1 MMSVTTMPK
10 TERAPLSSSLNR
22 QPVSTKTQPP
32 TTMSREERT
41 RWIWRHADSVCFD
54 VDSTVCEDEAIDELA
69 KYLGCG
75 EEVAQFTRKAMNGCG
90 NMTFRD
96 ALTARLANYLGCGE
110 EVAQFTRKAMNGC
123 GNMTFRDALTARLAI
138 MKPTREQFETYART
152 HEPKLTVGIKELIK
166 ELKRR
171 GIAVYLVSGGFRR
184 IIMPVARLLGIPREH
199 VFANELL
206 FDDDGTFAGFDLSEL
221 TSDSGTPDVGK
232 PAVCQL
238 LKQRYHHKYMVMVG
252 DGSTDMEASPPAD
265 AFVGFG
271 GNQVRENVRR
281 EASWFV
287 YGCDELIQ
295 ELSASEP

>member
-10 TERAPLSSSLNR
+10 SDRALLSSNMNR
-22 QPVSTKTQPP
+22 HSSSPKTQPP
-32 TTMSREERT
+32 ATMSRQERT
-41 RWIWRHADSVCFD
+41 RWMWRHADAVCFD

-75 EEVAQFTRKAMNGCG
+75 EEVAHFTRKAMNGCA

-96 ALTARLANYLGCGE
+96 ALSS
-110 EVAQFTRKAMNGC
+110 
-123 GNMTFRDALTARLAI
+123 RLAI
-138 MKPTREQFETYART
+138 MKPTRDQFETYART
-152 HEPKLTVGIKELIK
+152 HEPKLTPGIKELIK

-184 IIMPVARLLGIPREH
+184 IIMQVARALGIPREH

-206 FDDDGTFAGFDLSEL
+206 FDDDGAFSGFDLNEL
-221 TSDSGTPDVGK
+221 TSDSGTPNVGK
-232 PAVCQL
+232 PAVCHL
-238 LKQRYHHKYMVMVG
+238 LKQRYHHKHMVMVG

-281 EASWFV
+281 EASWYV
-287 YGCDELIQ
+287 YGFDELIQ
-295 ELSASEP
+295 ELTITEQ